1 MERRLDT
8 TARTLDFGQLP
19 SERTIARGFRNGLR
33 LAMPSSGLRGPEKYR
48 QLDLRRRL
56 AQIRA
61 RHALSSW

>member
-1 MERRLDT
+1 MERRFDA

-33 LAMPSSGLRGPEKYR
+33 LAVPSGGLRGPEKYR
-48 QLDLRRRL
+48 HLDLRRRR

-61 RHALSSW
+61 RHALSST